1 MVSSCLVNSC
11 PVRLPQVNGCW
22 LTAVYSGNGKD
33 DEVALVKGSVTV
45 AGCCCC
51 AVSDGLLLLGLVIDG
66 TLVQFVGGMLVQ
78 FPNRHGRQSEQYF
91 PAFTQAHPLPR
102 LHVGTLF
109 STQFFQFSDFQFQ
122 FSEPYRILSVKKKSV
137 YY

>member
-1 MVSSCLVNSC
+1 M
-11 PVRLPQVNGCW
+11 LPQVNGCW

-78 FPNRHGRQSEQYF
+78 FPNRHGRQSEQCF
-91 PAFTQAHPLPR
+91 RAFTQAHPLHCPNL
-102 LHVGTLF
+102 LHLQHTTILAF
-109 STQFFQFSDFQFQ
+109 SQLTTGH
-122 FSEPYRILSVKKKSV
+122 
-137 YY
+137 